1 MECHYPLSAGPARN
15 RRLSSWWYY
24 HLKVDKEN
32 KTLHDCI
39 IIRMDQKPT
48 LISRRGLQMSTST
61 SSSFLIDD
69 ILVQRPKV
77 GIRPPASRK
86 EVYYTSAMIC
96 KIFAKNLSAH
106 SFLSVGYQKKY
117 LCLYDRLSLS
127 PLYPPAV
134 SLLWQNFA
142 KRWKK
147 NSFLTT
153 ASKISHPMFPP
164 IILTSSVTKRNIM
177 DRIYRCCDLV
187 NTPHQSCISDRKFA
201 PIRGI
206 DSPYDEDKRQNFI
219 SWLPSPQTWYL
230 A

>member
-1 MECHYPLSAGPARN
+1 M
-15 RRLSSWWYY
+15 
-24 HLKVDKEN
+24 
-32 KTLHDCI
+32 HDCI

-77 GIRPPASRK
+77 GIRPLASRK

-127 PLYPPAV
+127 PLYPQQSHSFDRILP
-134 SLLWQNFA
+134 
-142 KRWKK
+142 RGGK

-153 ASKISHPMFPP
+153 VSKISHPMFPP
-164 IILTSSVTKRNIM
+164 IILTSTYQEKH
-177 DRIYRCCDLV
+177 Y
-187 NTPHQSCISDRKFA
+187 
-201 PIRGI
+201 G
-206 DSPYDEDKRQNFI
+206 
-219 SWLPSPQTWYL
+219 
-230 A
+230 

>member
-96 KIFAKNLSAH
+96 KIFAKNLSAD
-106 SFLSVGYQKKY
+106 SFLIVGYQKKY

-147 NSFLTT
+147 TVFWLLL
-153 ASKISHPMFPP
+153 A
-164 IILTSSVTKRNIM
+164 KRNIM

>member
-77 GIRPPASRK
+77 GIRPLASRK

-127 PLYPPAV
+127 PLYPQQSHSFDRILPRGGKKIAFWLLLARYRIQC
-134 SLLWQNFA
+134 SLL
-142 KRWKK
+142 
-147 NSFLTT
+147 
-153 ASKISHPMFPP
+153 
-164 IILTSSVTKRNIM
+164 SS
-177 DRIYRCCDLV
+177 
-187 NTPHQSCISDRKFA
+187 
-201 PIRGI
+201 
-206 DSPYDEDKRQNFI
+206 
-219 SWLPSPQTWYL
+219 
-230 A
+230 